1 MRRAWTGIC
10 LAALV
15 VAGGCSGGEMSM
27 GEYTEQFNDI
37 TQSAGQQYAE
47 FAETPEGRVLV
58 AEGEELNDLTPQDL
72 QAGLERIGRIESD
85 VLEAAAAIDPPEQ
98 VAEFHSFYFALSP
111 FTAAREALAAR
122 AATAADWEE
131 LSATPEMA
139 NYRAAIAKD
148 KESCDNFAAT
158 IDSTRDQDAFG
169 DMPWI
174 PSELT
179 EVVESVFGCEEY
191 PEHPEDLYRPPPS
204 TP

>member
-1 MRRAWTGIC
+1 MRRAWTGIW

-15 VAGGCSGGEMSM
+15 VAGGCGGGEMSM
-27 GEYTEQFNDI
+27 AEYVESFNDI
-37 TQSAGQQYAE
+37 VEAASRQYDE
-47 FAETPEGRVLV
+47 FAASPQGRVLIT
-58 AEGEELNDLTPQDL
+58 EREQLSDFTPQDL
-72 QAGLERIGRIESD
+72 QAGLERMGRIERE

-122 AATAADWEE
+122 AGTAADWDE

-139 NYRAAIAKD
+139 AYRAAIAED
-148 KESCDNFAAT
+148 KEACKEFAAT
-158 IDSTRDQDAFG
+158 IDAKGDRAVFG
-169 DMPWI
+169 DMPWV

-179 EVVESVFGCEEY
+179 VAVESVLGCEEY
-191 PEHPEDLYRPPPS
+191 PEHPEDLYRPPAS